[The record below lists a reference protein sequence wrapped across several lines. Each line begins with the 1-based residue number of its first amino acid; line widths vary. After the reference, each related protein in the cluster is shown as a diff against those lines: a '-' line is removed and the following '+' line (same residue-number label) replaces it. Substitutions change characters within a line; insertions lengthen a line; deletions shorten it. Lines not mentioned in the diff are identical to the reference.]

1 MRSFADR
8 SPRARWP
15 RLLVVVGPTVVL
27 VACSHSGLNALVLR
41 EVVVDWPPGL
51 EAILAVTAT
60 PFGDEIT
67 LAITVVD
74 AGGAFV
80 LVLPKPDDGLLV
92 AVTNVYKTVPECQTD
107 LSDPAVRLLFV
118 AEFAII
124 DDAGQPLGRLAPSR
138 SEQGQVS
145 SLSFVYADSEGSV
158 LQTCSYPDASFDIAL
173 DLQAGWNPLL
183 TETSLGTLPTHY
195 TITTTAVPTDL
206 DWHYQE
212 YSDLSKAHAR
222 WYRHAFANLR
232 RATKADRRGVR

>member
-124 DDAGQPLGRLAPSR
+124 DDTASR
-138 SEQGQVS
+138 DHQQ
-145 SLSFVYADSEGSV
+145 
-158 LQTCSYPDASFDIAL
+158 QC
-173 DLQAGWNPLL
+173 
-183 TETSLGTLPTHY
+183 
-195 TITTTAVPTDL
+195 
-206 DWHYQE
+206 
-212 YSDLSKAHAR
+212 
-222 WYRHAFANLR
+222 
-232 RATKADRRGVR
+232 RRGVPGADAAQHLHSVAPTGRAPLRGPTNLSFLALLAARPHSTSRSTSR